1 MLGAQINMFTDR
13 PVPAAGPLLDLLLQ
27 VLRAEPLTRKVHW
40 LRLFIAYNHGQLQ
53 ANEVLLDSEQ
63 WPGGE
68 AVVADSQAPVS
79 EERVAVRIFGLL
91 VPDNDVAFQ

>member
-1 MLGAQINMFTDR
+1 MFTDR
-13 PVPAAGPLLDLLLQ
+13 PVPSAGPLLDQLLQ
-27 VLRAEPLTRKVHW
+27 ALRAEPLSRKVHW

-53 ANEVLLDSEQ
+53 ANEVLLDSE
-63 WPGGE
+63 
-68 AVVADSQAPVS
+68 APVS

>member
-1 MLGAQINMFTDR
+1 MVEGVTR
-13 PVPAAGPLLDLLLQ
+13 SYPGP
-27 VLRAEPLTRKVHW
+27 EPGSRHTTT
-40 LRLFIAYNHGQLQ
+40 ASLQ

-91 VPDNDVAFQ
+91 VPDNNAVAFQ

>member
-1 MLGAQINMFTDR
+1 VLGAQINMFTDR
-13 PVPAAGPLLDLLLQ
+13 PVPSAGPLLDQLLR

-40 LRLFIAYNHGQLQ
+40 LCLFIAYNHGQLQ
-53 ANEVLLDSEQ
+53 ASEVLLDSEQ

>member
-1 MLGAQINMFTDR
+1 MFTDP
-13 PVPAAGPLLDLLLQ
+13 PVPPAGPLLDQLLQ
-27 VLRAEPLTRKVHW
+27 ALRAEPLTRKVHW
-40 LRLFIAYNHGQLQ
+40 LRLFIAYNDGQLQ

-91 VPDNDVAFQ
+91 VPDNNDVAFQ

>member
-1 MLGAQINMFTDR
+1 VLGAQINMFTDR
-13 PVPAAGPLLDLLLQ
+13 PVPLPGPCSTSSY
-27 VLRAEPLTRKVHW
+27 RCCARSRSRKVHW

>member
-1 MLGAQINMFTDR
+1 M
-13 PVPAAGPLLDLLLQ
+13 
-27 VLRAEPLTRKVHW
+27 
-40 LRLFIAYNHGQLQ
+40 YNDDQRQ

-91 VPDNDVAFQ
+91 VPDNNDVAFQ